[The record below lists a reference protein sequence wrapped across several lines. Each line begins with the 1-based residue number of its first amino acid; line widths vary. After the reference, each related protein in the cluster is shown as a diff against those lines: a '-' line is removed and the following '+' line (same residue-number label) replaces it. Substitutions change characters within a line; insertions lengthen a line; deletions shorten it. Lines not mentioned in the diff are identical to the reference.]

1 MQTVHAWGARDHRM
15 HVCSVGLRDGR
26 RDAPAEAALHSR
38 YQYWMVLVLVLGLI
52 GTVDTGFLVLMQ
64 TGIQVHQYIVYTTHY

>member
-1 MQTVHAWGARDHRM
+1 MKHA
-15 HVCSVGLRDGR
+15 
-26 RDAPAEAALHSR
+26 APAAQLLVT
-38 YQYWMVLVLVLGLI
+38 VLVLVLGLI